1 MEYAIPNRWQYSVC
15 MAVLDQFKGGESVNK
30 GVSKGK
36 TKKPCFSARLRVCVV
51 PVAGLVLIAC
61 GLLILAAQAPLFL
74 VTLATNT
81 DRL

>member
-36 TKKPCFSARLRVCVV
+36 TKKPCFSARLQSMRGTSGRIGINSLW
-51 PVAGLVLIAC
+51 AI
-61 GLLILAAQAPLFL
+61 
-74 VTLATNT
+74 NT
-81 DRL
+81 CCASAFISCNSCN